1 MKTKFL
7 VVTFVLFTSASF
19 GQKVVNE
26 NYTFPKRELKVAIV
40 PLLNE
45 FSRFNDSISNDIF
58 SDTLSLKFLKVAA
71 LRNAL
76 NEESTTI
83 LKKIASENYKKKA
96 LKKNPKLNTLLS
108 DSELE
113 YLKKNF
119 QNADLLLFPIKFNIH
134 QSGVMTFG
142 SATFRFYDLNTGDFI
157 HQYKTSFNVDTTE
170 YGSVQMVTAMLLLE
184 EKDYLMRQIK
194 EQ

>member
-58 SDTLSLKFLKVAA
+58 RDTLSLKFLKVAA

-76 NEESTTI
+76 NEEPTTI
-83 LKKIASENYKKKA
+83 LKKIASENYKKKV

-170 YGSVQMVTAMLLLE
+170 YGSIQMVTAMLLLE

>member
-1 MKTKFL
+1 MKIKFL

-19 GQKVVNE
+19 GQKAVNE
-26 NYTFPKRELKVAIV
+26 NYKFPERELKVAIV

-58 SDTLSLKFLKVAA
+58 RDTLSLKFLKVAA

-170 YGSVQMVTAMLLLE
+170 YGSIQMVTAMLLLE

>member
-58 SDTLSLKFLKVAA
+58 RDTLSLKFLKVAA

-170 YGSVQMVTAMLLLE
+170 YGSIQMVTAMLLLE

-194 EQ
+194 EE

>member
-7 VVTFVLFTSASF
+7 IVTLALFTSTVF
-19 GQKVVNE
+19 GQKAVNE
-26 NYTFPKRELKVAIV
+26 NYKFPKRELKVAIV

-45 FSRFNDSISNDIF
+45 LSRFNDSISNDIF
-58 SDTLSLKFLKVAA
+58 RDTLSLKFLKVAA

-83 LKKIASENYKKKA
+83 LKKIAAEKYKKKA

-108 DSELE
+108 DSDLE

-119 QNADLLLFPIKFNIH
+119 QNADLLLFPIIFDVH
-134 QSGVMTFG
+134 QTDVMTFG

-157 HQYKTSFNVDTTE
+157 HQYETRFNIDTIE
-170 YGSVQMVTAMLLLE
+170 YGSLQMVTAMLLLE
-184 EKDYLMRQIK
+184 EKDYLINQVK
-194 EQ
+194 KQ